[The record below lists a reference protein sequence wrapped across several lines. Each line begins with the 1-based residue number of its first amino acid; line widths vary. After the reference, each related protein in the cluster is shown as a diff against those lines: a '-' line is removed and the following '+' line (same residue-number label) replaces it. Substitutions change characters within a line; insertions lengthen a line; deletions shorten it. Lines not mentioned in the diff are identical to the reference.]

1 MSCFIK
7 SAAGKTIRYFAFIF
21 FASILQPA
29 IAMDYREEMRNLV
42 REISEYSK
50 NIKNGFII
58 IPQNG
63 LDVAFSNDGKKVEKS
78 YMDYIDG
85 VGQESIIFGYPKDNL
100 LTPKAMSE
108 YLGWLCKIFKENGK
122 QVLAIDYCSDKKSM
136 DLSYSIN
143 MRNGFISFA
152 ASDRLLRTIP
162 SYPESPYNSNAENII
177 NISNAKNFLYLIN
190 GEKFSSKTNFINA
203 VKNTDYDFVISDL
216 FQNEEQFDSF
226 EVAELKTK
234 KNGGKRLAIC
244 YMSIGEAED
253 YRYYWNPKWKRNKP
267 SWLSKENP
275 SWNGNYKVKYWDKEW
290 KSILFGNPDAYLD
303 RILSAGFDGVY
314 LDIIDAFEYFE
325 AK

>member
-1 MSCFIK
+1 MHDKLCLRKIIRRV
-7 SAAGKTIRYFAFIF
+7 SAVF
-21 FASILQPA
+21 FAAAILQTVSA
-29 IAMDYREEMRNLV
+29 TDYRAEMRNFV
-42 REISEYSK
+42 QEISEYSK
-50 NIKNGFII
+50 NKKNGFIV

-63 LDVAFSNDGKKVEKS
+63 LELAVSKNSGNAEKA
-78 YMDYIDG
+78 YINSVDG
-85 VGQESIIFGYPKDNL
+85 VGQESIIFGYNKDNVR
-100 LTPKAMSE
+100 TPKAASE
-108 YLGWLCKIFKENGK
+108 YLASLCDIFKKHGK
-122 QVLAIDYCSDKKSM
+122 RILAIDYCSDKKFM
-136 DLSYSIN
+136 DSSYEIN
-143 MRNGFISFA
+143 MKQGYISFA

-162 SYPESPYNSNAENII
+162 AYPESPYNSNAENII

-190 GEKFSSKTNFINA
+190 GEKFSSKTDFINA
-203 VKNTDYDFVISDL
+203 VKNTDYDLVISDL

-234 KNGGKRLAIC
+234 KNGGKRLTIC

-290 KSILFGNPDAYLD
+290 KSILFGNPNAYLD
-303 RILSAGFDGVY
+303 RIIAAGFDGVY